1 MKMITKPENKTN
13 LIGDVMSNFDGEID
27 TEIAEKLKEEN
38 SYADYPAWNF
48 HANVWLKDGIYYA
61 LVRRYH
67 NHESTEQAETL
78 EELMVICR
86 EEYGSC

>member
-1 MKMITKPENKTN
+1 MITKPDNKTN

-27 TEIAEKLKEEN
+27 IEI
-38 SYADYPAWNF
+38 ADYPAWNF
-48 HANVWLKDGIYYA
+48 HANVWLKDGMYYA

-78 EELMVICR
+78 AELMEICCV
-86 EEYGSC
+86 EYGYN